1 MVLNYFS
8 MENDR
13 TPYSNQTISDQ
24 SLKNTKKMCKLV
36 NRVFISE
43 VLNIIYFDFEVV
55 IFVLCSMK
63 RHYFQILF

>member
-1 MVLNYFS
+1 VKYFQSDELFGGIKKSFMVLNYFS

-43 VLNIIYFDFEVV
+43 VLNIIYVDF
-55 IFVLCSMK
+55 
-63 RHYFQILF
+63 